1 MAADQSGA
9 NEQVRHV
16 HVARLLAQAEPLAP
30 LPTAVVAP
38 EEGDA
43 LSGPLLAAEHTL
55 IEPILIGDPDK
66 MATAARD
73 IGKDISGFRL
83 IEERNHAAAAA
94 RGCAL
99 VNAGEAKA
107 LMKGHLHTDVFLGAI
122 FKRETGL
129 RKGQALSH
137 VFVQDIPGF
146 DRLVMIT
153 DAAINIAPDLKGKA
167 AIAQNAIDLAKSLG
181 VATPKV
187 AVLAA
192 TEKVNAA
199 MAATL
204 DAAALS
210 KMADRGQI
218 KGGLVDGPLAMD
230 NALDLGAAELKG
242 IASDVAGLADIFL
255 VPSIETGNILFKAN
269 TYLAGA
275 VTAGIVLGASCPVIL
290 TSRSDDE
297 QARLASCAV
306 AALYGESLKA

>member
-1 MAADQSGA
+1 MSA
-9 NEQVRHV
+9 EQGKHV
-16 HVARLLAQAEPLAP
+16 HMARLLAEAEPLAP
-30 LPTAVVAP
+30 IPTAVVAP
-38 EEGDA
+38 EEADA
-43 LSGPLLAAEHTL
+43 LSGPLLAAEYTL
-55 IEPILIGDPDK
+55 IEPILIGDPGK
-66 MATAARD
+66 MQAAAKE
-73 IGKDISGFRL
+73 IGKDISGYR
-83 IEERNHAAAAA
+83 IVEESNHAAAAA

-99 VNAGEAKA
+99 VNAGEARA

-129 RKGQALSH
+129 RVGQALSH

-146 DRLVMIT
+146 DRLLMIT
-153 DAAINIAPDLKGKA
+153 DAAINIAPDLATKA
-167 AIAQNAIDLAKSLG
+167 AIAQNAIHLARSLG
-181 VATPKV
+181 VAEPKV

-192 TEKVNAA
+192 VEKVNPT
-199 MAATL
+199 MTSTL

-230 NALDLGAAELKG
+230 NALSPAAAKLKG
-242 IASDVAGLADIFL
+242 IDSPVAGYADILL
-255 VPSIETGNILFKAN
+255 VPTIETGNILFKSN

-275 VTAGIVLGASCPVIL
+275 VTAGIVLGAKCPVIL

-306 AALYGESLKA
+306 AALYGESLKG